1 MQMSKKLVAVCAA
14 ATVAAVAG
22 GVAAASIPDTGGMI
36 HACYQRNNG
45 ALRIADNATCTSK
58 ETSLSWSQVGPAGL
72 TWQGQWTAGTT
83 YAVRDA
89 VVYQGSTYLALF
101 STTGS
106 TPPNANWLLLAAGGA
121 KGDKGD
127 PGAGGGIG
135 PAGPAGAPGPAGQN
149 GDPGPAGAAGPAG
162 PAGASTAYI
171 ARQDSEHSL
180 GSTPVTVVTRNLPA
194 GLYAVFAKANMENLD
209 NDAQSFGCSLSTG
222 ESASTRLPGWDGGY
236 YSQTLVLQDLLTLNA
251 AGSVSMSCTGFD
263 GNASDAK
270 ITAIKV
276 GALDG

>member
-1 MQMSKKLVAVCAA
+1 MSKKLVAVCAA

-22 GVAAASIPDTGGMI
+22 GVAAASIPDGGGVI
-36 HACYQRNNG
+36 HACYLRNTG
-45 ALRIADNATCTSK
+45 ALRIADTATCTSK
-58 ETSLSWSQVGPAGL
+58 ETVLSWNQVGPAGL
-72 TWQGQWTAGTT
+72 TWQGQWTAGTA

-89 VVYQGSTYLALF
+89 VVYQGSSYLALF
-101 STTGS
+101 ASTGS

-121 KGDKGD
+121 KGD
-127 PGAGGGIG
+127 PGAAGGIG

-149 GDPGPAGAAGPAG
+149 GEPGPVGPAG
-162 PAGASTAYI
+162 PAAASTAYI

-194 GLYAVFAKANMENLD
+194 GLYAVFAKTNLENLD
-209 NDAQSFGCSLSTG
+209 NDAQSFACSLSTG
-222 ESASTRLPGWDGGY
+222 ESASARLPGWDGGY
-236 YSQTLVLQDLLTLNA
+236 YSQSLVLQDLLTLNT
-251 AGSVSMSCTGFD
+251 AGSVSMSCTGYD
-263 GNASDAK
+263 GNASGAK